1 MILRATVFVF
11 ASLAVLHAQES
22 RLGADFRGE
31 SERLSKSCS
40 SFSFGA
46 LASCA
51 EVLFTDHPLHV
62 AVGSLAPQNGVGFG
76 AAMVGHWTTAN
87 WRNSWDFD
95 AVGSSNLSWRAGG
108 YLTLVHVSRPKITVS
123 TGGGSTQPSNLG
135 VREQLVFHVY
145 AENDSLQKLNFF
157 GIGPNTSAS
166 NRVFYGQRETITGG
180 NAVWPVWNKFNVAL
194 FGEANGR
201 FVDIG
206 NPYGLASPAAVATS
220 VSPNSPGTVG
230 QPGFAQ
236 LGEGIRLR
244 PTFAKDYIRLNYS
257 VSLQEYIAGNS
268 TYSFRRF
275 TTDLQ
280 HQFPLYRSTRTYL
293 AREFNGPDSCAADLA
308 DPAAKCP
315 PIMTPPPPGKTRNLE
330 GSVGLRLLIQESI
343 VPSGHV
349 VPFYFQ
355 PTLGGSDINGFTA
368 LGSFQD
374 YRFRAPNLLL
384 FRANIEHSIY
394 KWPIGVIA
402 MIDEGKVAMTR
413 SDVDFSHLRHSYSAG
428 LTLRAGGFPMV
439 YLLFSW
445 GDQEG
450 SRTSARI
457 DTSLLGGTPHPSL
470 Y

>member
-1 MILRATVFVF
+1 MV
-11 ASLAVLHAQES
+11 HAQES
-22 RLGADFRGE
+22 RPAGDESRLAADFRGE
-31 SERLSKSCS
+31 GERLSNSCS

-46 LASCA
+46 LGSCA
-51 EVLFTDHPLHV
+51 EVLFTDHPMHI
-62 AVGSLAPQNGVGFG
+62 AVGSLAPQNGVGTG
-76 AAMVGHWTTAN
+76 LSLVGHWTTLN

-95 AVGSSNLSWRAGG
+95 GVGTSNGSWRAGG
-108 YLTLVHVSRPKITVS
+108 YLTLVHVHRPKITITTG
-123 TGGGSTQPSNLG
+123 TGGSSAPKSNLA
-135 VREQLVFHVY
+135 VQEQLVFHVY
-145 AENDSLQKLNFF
+145 AENTSLQKVNFF
-157 GIGPNTSAS
+157 GIGPNTSDTDRFFFS
-166 NRVFYGQRETITGG
+166 QRETITGG
-180 NAVWPVWNKFNVAL
+180 NAVWPVWKKFNVAL

-206 NPYGLASPAAVATS
+206 NPYGFSGGAASGALSALPPPI
-220 VSPNSPGTVG
+220 PNAPSFVGT
-230 QPGFAQ
+230 PGFAQ

-244 PTFAKDYIRLNYS
+244 PSFANDYIRLNYS

-280 HQFPLYRSTRTYL
+280 HQFPLYRNTRTL
-293 AREFNGPDSCAADLA
+293 LPHDFNPPDSCSEDVADTA
-308 DPAAKCP
+308 HKCP
-315 PIMTPPPPGKTRNLE
+315 PIMPPPPPGKTRNLE
-330 GSVGLRLLIQESI
+330 GSVGVRLLIQESI
-343 VPSGHV
+343 VPSGHI

-368 LGSFQD
+368 LGSYQD
-374 YRFRAPNLLL
+374 YRFRAPNLML

-394 KWPIGVIA
+394 KWPIGVTA
-402 MIDEGKVAMTR
+402 MIDEGKVALNR
-413 SDVDFSHLRHSYSAG
+413 SDIDFSHLRHSYSAG

-445 GDQEG
+445 GGNEG
-450 SRTSARI
+450 SHTSARM

>member
-1 MILRATVFVF
+1 MHI
-11 ASLAVLHAQES
+11 
-22 RLGADFRGE
+22 
-31 SERLSKSCS
+31 
-40 SFSFGA
+40 
-46 LASCA
+46 
-51 EVLFTDHPLHV
+51 

-87 WRNSWDFD
+87 WRNSWDLD
-95 AVGSSNLSWRAGG
+95 ALGTSNGSWRAGG
-108 YLTLVHVSRPKITVS
+108 YLTLVKVHRPKIVIS
-123 TGGGSTQPSNLG
+123 TGTASSSKSNLSIQ
-135 VREQLVFHVY
+135 EQLIFHVY
-145 AENDSLQKLNFF
+145 AENTTLNKINFF
-157 GIGPNTSAS
+157 GIGPNTSDTS
-166 NRVFYGQRETITGG
+166 RVFFGQREAITGG
-180 NAVWPVWNKFNVAL
+180 NTVWPVWKKFNVAL

-206 NPYGLASPAAVATS
+206 NPYGFTAVSTATAGTAPIPPITPLS
-220 VSPNSPGTVG
+220 VNTPGLVG

-236 LGEGIRLR
+236 FGEGVRLR
-244 PTFAKDYIRLNYS
+244 PTFAHDYIRLNYS

-280 HQFPLYRSTRTYL
+280 HQFPLYRNTRTL
-293 AREFNGPDSCAADLA
+293 LPKDFNGPDTCVEDMASADR
-308 DPAAKCP
+308 KCP
-315 PIMTPPPPGKTRNLE
+315 PLMPPPTPGKTRNLE

-368 LGSFQD
+368 LASYQD

-384 FRANIEHSIY
+384 FRANVEHSIG
-394 KWPIGVIA
+394 KLPIGVTAIL
-402 MIDEGKVAMTR
+402 DEGKVALTR

-428 LTLRAGGFPMV
+428 LTLRAGGFPVV

-445 GDQEG
+445 GGHEG
-450 SRTSARI
+450 SHTSSRI
-457 DTSLLGGTPHPSL
+457 DTSLLGGSTRPSM